1 MQIDEKTF
9 LVNSPVALAAFVSFV
24 AKLFAEKKYITFTWR
39 IGIER
44 SLDQNSLLH
53 VWLTEYAAHLAGI
66 SKKQVTRPMIEHTKR
81 LAKESFY
88 RLYGYE
94 WMVDCEIDP
103 RTGETGKPFWT
114 SSADYKTGEMFQ
126 FLTWLQ
132 MHAANDGCVLESR
145 GQYSKL
151 QREHEG
157 RAA

>member
-39 IGIER
+39 IGQDR
-44 SLDQNSLLH
+44 SLDQNALFH
-53 VWLTEYAAHLAGI
+53 VWLAEYAAHLAGI
-66 SKKQVTRPMIEHTKR
+66 HRKQVTKPMEQFIKR
-81 LAKESFY
+81 IVKERFY
-88 RLYGYE
+88 GETGYE
-94 WMVDCEIDP
+94 WMVDREIDP
-103 RTGETGKPFWT
+103 ATGEEHKPYWR
-114 SSADYKTGEMFQ
+114 SSADYKVGEMFTL
-126 FLTWLQ
+126 LTWLQ
-132 MHAANDGCVLESR
+132 MFAANDGCVLESR